1 MIFILKLR
9 RKKLIVEPL
18 MKTIMSS
25 IEDINEG
32 ERKEI
37 QDYVQE
43 LDKEKEIIYDAS
55 QKQDLIKEE
64 ISQY

>member
-1 MIFILKLR
+1 
-9 RKKLIVEPL
+9 
-18 MKTIMSS
+18 MSS